1 MKIIVIG
8 GDGFCG
14 WPTSLHLSAN
24 NHDVTIVDNFS
35 RRKIDEKLNTKSFTN
50 IKTLD
55 ERLKT
60 WNSINSN
67 PINFVEI
74 DVANEYSKLKEF
86 IVKNNPDTII
96 HLGEQR
102 SAPYSMKNEE
112 TKSYTVSNNLIG
124 THNILNIISEVNSDI
139 HFIHLGTMGV
149 YGYGTVSDT
158 IIPEGYVDV
167 KMKDKHGVEKPV
179 KILHPS
185 YPGSIYHLTKTQD
198 ALFFQFYAKNWG
210 MKITDLHQGII
221 WGLHTEETKLH
232 IDLINRLDQDSDY
245 GTVLNRFLLQSVCD
259 YPLTIYG
266 SGKQTRAFI
275 HIQNSV
281 QCIKMAVENP
291 PEKGENVKIFNQ
303 MTETIQLNTLY
314 NIIRE
319 LYPNTSV
326 NYMENPRN
334 ELDENTLEVENKQ
347 FLDLGLEPIYVNNKK
362 YIEEVYNVMKEN
374 KDNFLNEKMKPCS
387 FW

>member
-24 NHDVTIVDNFS
+24 GHNVTIVDNFS
-35 RRKIDEKLNTKSFTN
+35 RRQIDNELNTKSFTD
-50 IKTLD
+50 IKPLE
-55 ERLKT
+55 ERLQK
-60 WNSINSN
+60 WNSINN
-67 PINFVEI
+67 IPIHYIQI
-74 DVANEYSKLKEF
+74 DVAKEYSKLKDF
-86 IVKNNPDTII
+86 IESINPDTII

-102 SAPYSMKNEE
+102 SAPYSMKNDE
-112 TKSYTVSNNLIG
+112 TRSYTVQNNLMG
-124 THNILNIISEVNSDI
+124 THNILNIIVEVNPDI

-185 YPGSIYHLTKTQD
+185 YPGSIYHMTKTQD

-210 MKITDLHQGII
+210 LKITDLHQGII
-221 WGLHTEETKLH
+221 WGLHTYETKLH
-232 IDLINRLDQDSDY
+232 PDLINRLDQDSDY

-281 QCIKMAVENP
+281 QCIKLAVENP

-303 MTETIQLNTLY
+303 MTETIQLNTLA
-314 NIIRE
+314 NTIKA
-319 LYPNTSV
+319 LYPKTTIQNV
-326 NYMENPRN
+326 KNPRK
-334 ELDENTLEVENKQ
+334 ELDENSLEVENKQ
-347 FLDLGLEPIYVNNKK
+347 FLDLGLEPIYVNNRD
-362 YIEEVYNVMKEN
+362 YLDELYNAMEDY
-374 KDNFLNEKMKPCS
+374 KDNFVDANMLPCS

>member
-1 MKIIVIG
+1 MKILVIG

-24 NHDVTIVDNFS
+24 GHNVTIIDNFS
-35 RRKIDEKLNTKSFTN
+35 RRHIDNELNTKSFTD
-50 IKTLD
+50 IKPLE
-55 ERLKT
+55 ERLQK
-60 WNSINSN
+60 WNSFNN
-67 PINFVEI
+67 VPIHYIQI
-74 DVANEYSKLKEF
+74 DVAKEYSKLKDF
-86 IVKNNPDTII
+86 IDSSNPDTII

-102 SAPYSMKNEE
+102 SAPYSMKNDE
-112 TKSYTVSNNLIG
+112 TRSYTVQNNLMG
-124 THNILNIISEVNSDI
+124 THNILNIIVEVNPDI
-139 HFIHLGTMGV
+139 HFVHLGTMGV
-149 YGYGTVSDT
+149 YGYGSVSDT

-185 YPGSIYHLTKTQD
+185 YPGSIYHMTKTQD

-210 MKITDLHQGII
+210 IKITDLHQGII

-232 IDLINRLDQDSDY
+232 PDLINRLDQDSDY

-281 QCIKMAVENP
+281 QCIKLAVENP

-303 MTETIQLNTLY
+303 MTETIQLNTLA
-314 NIIRE
+314 NTIKA
-319 LYPNTSV
+319 LYPKTTV
-326 NYMENPRN
+326 QYVKNPRK
-334 ELDENTLEVENKQ
+334 ELDENSLEVENKQ
-347 FLDLGLEPIYVNNKK
+347 FLDLGLDPIYVNNRD
-362 YIEEVYNVMKEN
+362 YLDELYNAMEDY
-374 KDNFLNEKMKPCS
+374 KDNFVDANMLPCS

>member
-1 MKIIVIG
+1 MKILVIG

-24 NHDVTIVDNFS
+24 GHNVTIIDNFS
-35 RRKIDEKLNTKSFTN
+35 RRKIDNTLNTKSFTD

-55 ERLKT
+55 ERLQK
-60 WNSINSN
+60 WNTFNNI
-67 PINFVEI
+67 PIHYIEI
-74 DVANEYSKLKEF
+74 DVAKEYSKLKDF
-86 IVKNNPDTII
+86 IESNKPDTII

-102 SAPYSMKNEE
+102 SAPYSMKNDE
-112 TKSYTVSNNLIG
+112 TRSYTVQNNLMG
-124 THNILNIISEVNSDI
+124 THNILNIIVEVNPDI

-179 KILHPS
+179 NILHPS
-185 YPGSIYHLTKTQD
+185 YPGSIYHMTKTQD

-210 MKITDLHQGII
+210 LKITDLHQGII

-232 IDLINRLDQDSDY
+232 PHLINRLDQDSDY

-281 QCIKMAVENP
+281 QCIKLAVENP
-291 PEKGENVKIFNQ
+291 PKKGENVKIFNQ
-303 MTETIQLNTLY
+303 MTETIQLNTLA
-314 NIIRE
+314 NTIKA
-319 LYPNTSV
+319 LYPKTKVQNVT
-326 NYMENPRN
+326 NPRK
-334 ELDENTLEVENKQ
+334 ELDENSLEVENKQ
-347 FLDLGLEPIYVNNKK
+347 FLDLGLEPIYVNNRD
-362 YIEEVYNVMKEN
+362 YLDELYNAMEDY
-374 KDNFLNEKMKPCS
+374 KDNFVDANMLPCS